1 MDLTKP
7 DGIGELNISRMTIIA
22 NGFELD
28 FEGQVEGYGAVFCSH
43 LLTYISGDENR
54 GTLTGEARTF
64 LNDGKVIC
72 KNKVRLCI
80 NFRCPRSCFRAIQS
94 TQALPTVNTKTRSNK
109 RKCEPLRFSFLSY

>member
-72 KNKVRLCI
+72 TPHLGHSSASSLK
-80 NFRCPRSCFRAIQS
+80 F
-94 TQALPTVNTKTRSNK
+94 TPTSQT
-109 RKCEPLRFSFLSY
+109 LRIMEQ